1 VEIDH
6 ARKKKASVPLHTM
19 KNFKSIA
26 VSLFISWVAGLLS
39 ILALSYFNFE
49 KPGIQDAIGFG
60 GILLAGS
67 LIVVPLLYLPS
78 LNVMKRTE
86 FHNVRWYPLVLLLAS
101 NLPVYLS
108 IYYFGKDNMGMSE
121 QLLFVAGF
129 AATAVTFGFLFP
141 YFSVARNQ
149 SR

>member
-1 VEIDH
+1 
-6 ARKKKASVPLHTM
+6 M
-19 KNFKSIA
+19 KNFKSIG
-26 VSLFISWVAGLLS
+26 VSSFVSWLAGLLS

-49 KPGIQDAIGFG
+49 TPGIHDVIGFG

-67 LIVVPLLYLPS
+67 LIVVPLVYLPS
-78 LNVMKRTE
+78 LTVMKRTG
-86 FHNVRWYPLVLLLAS
+86 FHNVRLYPLVLLLAS

-108 IYYFGKDNMGMSE
+108 IFYFGKDNMGMSE

-129 AATAVTFGFLFP
+129 ATTAVTFGFLFP
-141 YFSVARNQ
+141 YFSIARNQ